1 MSRCLM
7 GKRRVLAAVALL
19 LLLAA
24 TALAAGIDLK
34 ALYAS
39 KIETAA
45 KHHGIPVDFLHA
57 VIRFESNYDMSA
69 ISAKG
74 AIGLMQ
80 LMPGTA
86 ARYGVRDIYDPGQNI
101 DGGCRYLKELMKL
114 YNNDTKMVLAAYNAG
129 QEAVRKYGKIPPYPE
144 TRAYIQRIMTAYQR
158 PTIGNSKIYTFRDK
172 QGRWVAT
179 NDYYLYLMNK
189 SD

>member
-1 MSRCLM
+1 MKRCWLP
-7 GKRRVLAAVALL
+7 AAGV
-19 LLLAA
+19 LLAA
-24 TALAAGIDLK
+24 LAALADARVDLK
-34 ALYAS
+34 ALYSA
-39 KIETAA
+39 KIEAA
-45 KHHGIPVDFLHA
+45 ARYHNIPVDFLHA

-80 LMPGTA
+80 LMPDTA

-129 QEAVRKYGKIPPYPE
+129 QEAVKRYGKIPPYPE
-144 TRAYIQRIMTAYQR
+144 TKTYIQRIMTAYRR

-172 QGRWVAT
+172 NGRWVAT

-189 SD
+189 TD

>member
-1 MSRCLM
+1 M
-7 GKRRVLAAVALL
+7 GKRRFLAAAALL
-19 LLLAA
+19 SLLSVTVLG
-24 TALAAGIDLK
+24 AGIDLK
-34 ALYAS
+34 ALYTG
-39 KIETAA
+39 KIEAAA
-45 KHHGIPVDFLHA
+45 KNHGIPVDFLHA

-129 QEAVRKYGKIPPYPE
+129 QEAVKRYGKIPPYPE
-144 TRAYIQRIMTAYQR
+144 TRAYIQRIMTAYR
-158 PTIGNSKIYTFRDK
+158 KPTIGNSKIYTFRDK
-172 QGRWVAT
+172 QGRLVMT
-179 NDYYLYLMNK
+179 NDYYHYLLNRT
-189 SD
+189 D

>member
-1 MSRCLM
+1 MKKCWLSAA
-7 GKRRVLAAVALL
+7 GVLLTVL
-19 LLLAA
+19 
-24 TALAAGIDLK
+24 TALAYGKVDLK
-34 ALYAS
+34 ALYAN
-39 KIETAA
+39 KIAAAA
-45 KHHGIPVDFLHA
+45 KYHGIDLDFLHA

-80 LMPGTA
+80 LMPDTA

-114 YNNDTKMVLAAYNAG
+114 YNNDTRMVLAAYNAG
-129 QEAVRKYGKIPPYPE
+129 QEAVKRYGKIPPYPE
-144 TRAYIQRIMTAYQR
+144 TKAYIQRIMTAYR
-158 PTIGNSKIYTFRDK
+158 KPTIGKSKIYTFRDK
-172 QGRWVAT
+172 KGRWVAT

>member
-1 MSRCLM
+1 MK
-7 GKRRVLAAVALL
+7 KRWF
-19 LLLAA
+19 
-24 TALAAGIDLK
+24 LAAGILVLPVAALASGRVDLK
-34 ALYAS
+34 ALYAE
-39 KIETAA
+39 KIKAA
-45 KHHGIPVDFLHA
+45 AAYHRIDLDFLHA

-74 AIGLMQ
+74 AIGIMQ

-114 YNNDTKMVLAAYNAG
+114 YDNDTKMVLAAYNAG
-129 QEAVRKYGKIPPYPE
+129 QEAVKRYGKIPPYPE
-144 TRAYIQRIMTAYQR
+144 TRAYIQRIMAAYR
-158 PTIGNSKIYTFRDK
+158 KPSIGKKIYTFRDK

-179 NDYYLYLMNK
+179 NDYYYYLMNK

>member
-1 MSRCLM
+1 MR
-7 GKRRVLAAVALL
+7 KRWLLVAGV
-19 LLLAA
+19 LLLAL
-24 TALAAGIDLK
+24 TSLAAGKVDLR
-34 ALYAS
+34 ALYAN
-39 KIETAA
+39 KIEAAA
-45 KHHGIPVDFLHA
+45 KHHGIDLDFLHA

-86 ARYGVRDIYDPGQNI
+86 ARYGVLDIYDPGQNI
-101 DGGCRYLKELMKL
+101 DGGCRYLKELMRL

-129 QEAVRKYGKIPPYPE
+129 QEAVKKYGRIPPYPE
-144 TRAYIQRIMTAYQR
+144 TKAYIQRIMTAYR
-158 PTIGNSKIYTFRDK
+158 KPTIGKSKIYTFRDK

-189 SD
+189 TD